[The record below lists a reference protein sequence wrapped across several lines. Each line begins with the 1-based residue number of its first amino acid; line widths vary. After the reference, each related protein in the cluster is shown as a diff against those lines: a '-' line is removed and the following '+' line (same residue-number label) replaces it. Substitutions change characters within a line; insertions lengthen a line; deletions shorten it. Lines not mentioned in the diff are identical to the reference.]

1 MIRIKT
7 RQLRRVRSPRVGD
20 VLIEHIYIDSPASP
34 ETWTEH
40 CSALATE
47 CGISAPEVHAA
58 LFAELQEIFGR

>member
-1 MIRIKT
+1 
-7 RQLRRVRSPRVGD
+7 VGD

-47 CGISAPEVHAA
+47 CGISAPEMHAA
-58 LFAELQEIFGR
+58 LLAELQEIFGR